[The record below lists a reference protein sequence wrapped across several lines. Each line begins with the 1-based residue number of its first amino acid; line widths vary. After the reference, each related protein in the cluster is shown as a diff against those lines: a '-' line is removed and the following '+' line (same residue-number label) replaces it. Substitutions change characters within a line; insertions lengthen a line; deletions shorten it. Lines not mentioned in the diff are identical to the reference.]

1 VVIVEMGS
9 SQGYFRCFMSL
20 RFFLLSPSIVQFST
34 LMVVADLQISGK
46 LQFVWFHKMIIHDH
60 DHDDLKCNT
69 GLFLI
74 PIWIQKP
81 TKKYAVFGSCFFRL
95 QIDKCSDFPF
105 SMAQIFSSL
114 HDSS

>member
-1 VVIVEMGS
+1 
-9 SQGYFRCFMSL
+9 MSL
-20 RFFLLSPSIVQFST
+20 RFFFLLPSIAQFST
-34 LMVVADLQISGK
+34 LMVVADLQVSGK
-46 LQFVWFHKMIIHDH
+46 LQFVWFHKMMIHDH

-81 TKKYAVFGSCFFRL
+81 TKKFGVFGSCIFWL
-95 QIDKCSDFPF
+95 QIDKYSDFPS

-114 HDSS
+114 HDWS